1 VTGKWSKWDYL
12 LDQKPKPLATHLLEE
27 VAKRLA
33 KDLNQF
39 PPPIEGFESESAEAR
54 FKPLFE
60 PPTRPH
66 DDVYR
71 AAFHLA
77 KLELQREIE
86 AIDEYMRNQRY
97 KPLAPS
103 DRDYLSML
111 FLSRW
116 LTEQMLALSEAVQT
130 RLPRPKLVECLEDVE
145 RRVLGAPLLN

>member
-1 VTGKWSKWDYL
+1 VAGNWSKWDYL

-33 KDLNQF
+33 KDLAQF
-39 PPPIEGFESESAEAR
+39 PLPIEGFESDAAAAR
-54 FKPLFE
+54 FQPLFAE
-60 PPTRPH
+60 PTRPH

-77 KLELQREIE
+77 RLELQREVE
-86 AIDEYMRNQRY
+86 EIDAYMRNERY
-97 KPLAPS
+97 KPLAPTP
-103 DRDYLSML
+103 RDYLAMI

-130 RLPRPKLVECLEDVE
+130 RLPRPKLVECLQDTE
-145 RRVLGAPLLN
+145 RRLLGRPVLN